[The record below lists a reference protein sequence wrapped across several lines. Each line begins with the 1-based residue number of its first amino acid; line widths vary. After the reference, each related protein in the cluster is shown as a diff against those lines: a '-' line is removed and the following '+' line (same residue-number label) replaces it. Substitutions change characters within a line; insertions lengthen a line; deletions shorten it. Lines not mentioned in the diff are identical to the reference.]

1 MPTVTRHFV
10 NRTEELERLNI
21 ALNYEGP
28 EKDSL
33 VLVYGQ
39 TGIGK
44 TQLLAKYLRECNYK
58 GIRIAH
64 VDLVDLVTKGYL
76 GLIEGI
82 MEGLG
87 NDGFEDLD
95 ETFDE
100 ILIQS
105 QIEKSKAF
113 VEYAQKQL
121 PVHAL
126 GQPQGLTFFGPV
138 TAQTQTFVSGNVT
151 YNNPKIENIY
161 HIHLAEPEQVA
172 ALIQNR
178 ITRVFRS
185 CLQNIANEQLVVVL
199 LDHWEKASK
208 LLETWLDAYLLRWAS
223 ELTLQ
228 KALVVLS
235 RETIPSELED
245 QMGILPLAVSPLSR
259 EAALEFWKK
268 NGLAEEEF
276 NTIGIESYSI
286 PSILRLEVGKR
297 SFRQPKT

>member
-1 MPTVTRHFV
+1 MPTVTRYFV
-10 NRTEELERLNI
+10 NRTEEIRRLNT

-44 TQLLAKYLRECNYK
+44 TQLLAKYLRDSNYK
-58 GIRIAH
+58 GIRITH
-64 VDLVDLVTKGYL
+64 VDLEDLVTKGYL
-76 GLIEGI
+76 GLIEAI
-82 MEGLG
+82 IEGLG
-87 NDGFEDLD
+87 NDGFEELD
-95 ETFDE
+95 ETFDD

-113 VEYAQKQL
+113 VEYAQRQL
-121 PVHAL
+121 PAHSF
-126 GQPQGLTFFGPV
+126 GQAQGLTFLGPV
-138 TAQTQTFVSGNVT
+138 TAQSQTFVSGNVT

-185 CLQNIANEQLVVVL
+185 CLQNIAREQLVVVL

-208 LLETWLDAYLLRWAS
+208 LLETWLDAHLLRWAS

-228 KALVVLS
+228 KALIVLS
-235 RETIPSELED
+235 RETISRELED
-245 QMGILPLAVSPLSR
+245 QMGILPLEVSPFNR
-259 EAALEFWKK
+259 EAALEFWMK
-268 NGLAEEEF
+268 NGLPEEEF
-276 NTIGIESYSI
+276 NTIGSEIYSI
-286 PSILRLEVGKR
+286 PSVLRLEVGKR
-297 SFRQPKT
+297 SFGQPKR